1 MLLRL
6 FADPCLLLFPGLWKV
21 DGSHGGAR
29 GEADRGTEVPGGKAD
44 RDKHWIQMGP
54 GLSHFVWASENIVS
68 GGPQAQRLRK

>member
-29 GEADRGTEVPGGKAD
+29 GEADG
-44 RDKHWIQMGP
+44 DKHWIQMGP
-54 GLSHFVWASENIVS
+54 GLSHFVWASGNIVS